1 MDACKLEVDMT
12 EAIFTLGIFAVPIL
26 TVAVVEQRKIEKERK
41 KREQELLLDYKI
53 AMACERAV
61 EADRLAWKNC
71 VKQSLANWKPIKF
84 ADDAPARTARKWG
97 RHAH

>member
-1 MDACKLEVDMT
+1 MT
-12 EAIFTLGIFAVPIL
+12 EALLTFGIFALPVL
-26 TVAVVEQRKIEKERK
+26 TAGIVEQRKAEKERK

-53 AMACERAV
+53 AMACEQAV
-61 EADRLAWKNC
+61 EADRLAQKSSA
-71 VKQSLANWKPIKF
+71 QQTLASWGPIKF

>member
-1 MDACKLEVDMT
+1 MT
-12 EAIFTLGIFAVPIL
+12 ETIFDAIASVSVFALPMMVAGI
-26 TVAVVEQRKIEKERK
+26 VEQRKAEKQRK
-41 KREQELLLDYKI
+41 KREAKLLREQLT
-53 AMACERAV
+53 ALACERAV

-97 RHAH
+97 RHA

>member
-1 MDACKLEVDMT
+1 MT
-12 EAIFTLGIFAVPIL
+12 EAILTLSIFAVPVLVGAI
-26 TVAVVEQRKIEKERK
+26 VEQRKIEKERK

-61 EADRLAWKNC
+61 EADRLAQKSSA
-71 VKQSLANWKPIKF
+71 QQTLASWEPIKF
-84 ADDAPARTARKWG
+84 ADDTPARTARKWG

>member
-1 MDACKLEVDMT
+1 MT
-12 EAIFTLGIFAVPIL
+12 EAIFTLGIFALPIL
-26 TVAVVEQRKIEKERK
+26 TAAVVEQRKAEKQRK

-97 RHAH
+97 RHA

>member
-1 MDACKLEVDMT
+1 MT
-12 EAIFTLGIFAVPIL
+12 ETIYDAIASVSVFVLPMMVAGI
-26 TVAVVEQRKIEKERK
+26 VEQRKTEKERK
-41 KREQELLLDYKI
+41 KRDQELLLDYKI

-61 EADRLAWKNC
+61 EADRQAWKNR

-97 RHAH
+97 RHA